1 MQKFESVSIDERT
14 LNRRG
19 EWSEIACRKRREE
32 RRLERERG
40 MTGQGET
47 RQRKIDASLC
57 KKDASFP
64 TLRFSSLHSSL
75 SLISHCLLHTRD
87 WNWIFLNCIDWLWSS
102 ARLMKNWLRHH
113 FYISPWFILCLSY
126 NYFEIHHYIIIA
138 AAYTSSNYDT
148 YRGMSLNY
156 SKVCNFQYFNE
167 ISSIFADERETRM
180 KISSYSS
187 GSLHTIRAFR

>member
-1 MQKFESVSIDERT
+1 MLIGKRERRRKSVCS

-75 SLISHCLLHTRD
+75 SHFPLLTPYPGLKLNFFELHRLAVIFRAINEKLTSASLLYFPLIYFMSVIQLL
-87 WNWIFLNCIDWLWSS
+87 
-102 ARLMKNWLRHH
+102 
-113 FYISPWFILCLSY
+113 
-126 NYFEIHHYIIIA
+126 
-138 AAYTSSNYDT
+138 
-148 YRGMSLNY
+148 
-156 SKVCNFQYFNE
+156 
-167 ISSIFADERETRM
+167 
-180 KISSYSS
+180 
-187 GSLHTIRAFR
+187 